1 MTQCTIAK
9 KRVSVYPSAAPNKPV
24 LYLHTYA
31 DEGDAAYRAMQQAG
45 CPDFTLIAISG
56 LDWNRDM
63 APWDIPPVTGQGMP
77 CTGGADA
84 YLRCL
89 LQEILPEAERAVGAG
104 CRGEGSPAIHWAACS
119 HSMRSAAAIALH
131 VRPVC
136 RDRSGSRIF
145 RPISRHT
152 VCKIIRRTYIF
163 RWEARRARHGTDIC
177 APSGRT
183 PRRLRRFIAA
193 KAWIRHWR
201 STPAATIKT
210 CPPAL
215 RRAWLGFCSD
225 EAMRREDNENDRA
238 RYYSQKCAHKV
249 KPAGR

>member
-63 APWDIPPVTGQGMP
+63 VPWDIPPVTGQGMP

-89 LQEILPEAERAVGAG
+89 LQEILPEAERAVRGRVPWRGIAG
-104 CRGEGSPAIHWAACS
+104 YSLGGLFALYALCRSDCFARAA
-119 HSMRSAAAIALH
+119 SM
-131 VRPVC
+131 
-136 RDRSGSRIF
+136 SGSLWF
-145 RPISRHT
+145 PNFSA
-152 VCKIIRRTYIF
+152 YIQAHGMQNHPSHVYF
-163 RWEARRARHGTDIC
+163 SLEARRARHGTDIC